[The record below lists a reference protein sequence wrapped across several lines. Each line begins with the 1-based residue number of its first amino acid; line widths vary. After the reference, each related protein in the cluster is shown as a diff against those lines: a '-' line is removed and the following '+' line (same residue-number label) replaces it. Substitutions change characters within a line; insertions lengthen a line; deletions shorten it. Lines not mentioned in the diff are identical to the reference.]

1 MLKMFRPALAAA
13 LLAMLAACA
22 SSSSSVDP
30 GNGGGPSVAD
40 LLAFSNEAS
49 NPNLLPPAYLN
60 CDATGATTT
69 ATGSTNGNSATTTN
83 GSVCQP
89 NAIRRGG
96 VNLGAAAL
104 QQSTTQVTTP
114 TTP

>member
-1 MLKMFRPALAAA
+1 MLNVIRTALVTV
-13 LLAMLAACA
+13 LLSTLAACA

-30 GNGGGPSVAD
+30 GSGGGPSVAD

-49 NPNLLPPAYLN
+49 NPNLLPPAYLD

-69 ATGSTNGNSATTTN
+69 ATGSTNGNTATTVN
-83 GSVCQP
+83 GSVCRP

-96 VNLGAAAL
+96 VNLGAAAI
-104 QQSTTQVTTP
+104 QQPAAQVTTS